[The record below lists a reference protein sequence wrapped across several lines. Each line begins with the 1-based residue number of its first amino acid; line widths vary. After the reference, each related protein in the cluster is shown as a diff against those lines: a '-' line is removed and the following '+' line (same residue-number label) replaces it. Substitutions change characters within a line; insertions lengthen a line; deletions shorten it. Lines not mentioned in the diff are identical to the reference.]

1 MPQQIL
7 QVDQAKVRNFSG
19 TTGDL
24 FVNGLHWSTVRQEQ
38 WRVCGQNYAITPF
51 KGVFTGAAAWKCFWS
66 VIPISLPNSGF
77 SMPFPETM
85 W

>member
-7 QVDQAKVRNFSG
+7 QVDQAKVLNFSG

-38 WRVCGQNYAITPF
+38 WRVCG
-51 KGVFTGAAAWKCFWS
+51 
-66 VIPISLPNSGF
+66 
-77 SMPFPETM
+77 
-85 W
+85 